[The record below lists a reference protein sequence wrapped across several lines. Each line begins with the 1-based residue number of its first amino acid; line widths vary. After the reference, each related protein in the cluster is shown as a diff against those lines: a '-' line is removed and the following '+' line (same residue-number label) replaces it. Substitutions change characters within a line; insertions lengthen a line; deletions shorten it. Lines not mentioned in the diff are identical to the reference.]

1 MKLSIVNSRV
11 QRRKAD
17 RPMLGTRLRGSAG
30 ERLKR
35 MEAPRLSLSIT
46 TPQTER
52 QTWRSAGAEVVFE
65 PINQISR
72 ARNAGGGAAQGDW
85 FLFIDADS
93 FLDAASVADLLRC
106 IVQGKMAGGGCVVG
120 LDEAPAYVF
129 PLIRLCNY
137 LMCTLRWAAGSFVF
151 CRRDAFLEIGGFST
165 DLYAAEEID
174 FSRKLKGWAKQKGL
188 GFAVLRDQAHLSSG
202 RKFYLYSR
210 WEVFAMS
217 CARCSFYAG
226 RSAIARNSISF
237 TMAGGNSDATG
248 KLRPTLRWNRAGSR
262 ERLIALITAL
272 REGAKGFTFPNYRNR
287 RYVPTETSVPL
298 LDHFASP
305 LSVRRPWESFQTTWA
320 STLADIL
327 NRDILPPGYIALEQ
341 VHAGAAIEIDVA
353 TCADPGASATGHG
366 AGGTATVTRTVWKP
380 AAAPTILPW
389 QFPPSCTVEIL
400 ATEGGRAP
408 WRPSNLLAPPIKIV
422 ALGGACLPPSAPP
435 I

>member
-1 MKLSIVNSRV
+1 MEHVSEALRANASNEWSAEVIVVDNNSTDGT
-11 QRRKAD
+11 AD
-17 RPMLGTRLRGSAG
+17 LA
-30 ERLKR
+30 
-35 MEAPRLSLSIT
+35 
-46 TPQTER
+46 
-52 QTWRSAGAEVVFE
+52 RSAGAEVVFE

-210 WEVFAMS
+210 WEVL
-217 CARCSFYAG
+217 RHVL
-226 RSAIARNSISF
+226 RSLF
-237 TMAGGNSDATG
+237 F
-248 KLRPTLRWNRAGSR
+248 LRWTIRDRKKLDFFYDG
-262 ERLIALITAL
+262 
-272 REGAKGFTFPNYRNR
+272 R
-287 RYVPTETSVPL
+287 R
-298 LDHFASP
+298 
-305 LSVRRPWESFQTTWA
+305 
-320 STLADIL
+320 
-327 NRDILPPGYIALEQ
+327 
-341 VHAGAAIEIDVA
+341 
-353 TCADPGASATGHG
+353 
-366 AGGTATVTRTVWKP
+366 
-380 AAAPTILPW
+380 
-389 QFPPSCTVEIL
+389 
-400 ATEGGRAP
+400 
-408 WRPSNLLAPPIKIV
+408 
-422 ALGGACLPPSAPP
+422 
-435 I
+435 